1 MDNRC
6 ISLLMGNKETCHLHP
21 PSDEISSATH
31 WRCLSRRCGMR
42 IGFVAVSALR
52 PLLKLMADHATEVN
66 FSSRHFIGSA
76 FENLNFICAK
86 AHTHP
91 KLSFKIETAGVSLRN
106 TTPSPATPDSELS
119 SEILLHI

>member
-6 ISLLMGNKETCHLHP
+6 ISLLMGNNETCHLHP
-21 PSDEISSATH
+21 PSDEISSDTH

-66 FSSRHFIGSA
+66 F
-76 FENLNFICAK
+76 
-86 AHTHP
+86 
-91 KLSFKIETAGVSLRN
+91 LRG
-106 TTPSPATPDSELS
+106 
-119 SEILLHI
+119 ILLDPLLRTLTLFAQKRVHIRN